1 MKRNFKLDIKKSALL
16 VIDMQ
21 NFFCEK
27 KSHAYIS
34 DTPKI
39 AKNIN
44 KLISIYKKNKRP
56 VIFSSHKNTKQNAK
70 ILGDWWNDVITSKH
84 DADIYKELDTKNC
97 KIISKTQYDAFYNTK
112 LNEILKKHK
121 VKHLLIT
128 GVATHLCVET
138 TTRSAFVKGYLPF
151 VPSNCTA
158 DFDKSFYKNALANLS
173 DGFAI
178 VKTWEKILDDK

>member
-1 MKRNFKLDIKKSALL
+1 MRKFKLDIKKSALL

-39 AKNIN
+39 TKNID

-84 DADIYKELDTKNC
+84 DAEIHKELDTKNST
-97 KIISKTQYDAFYNTK
+97 IISKTQYDTFYNTD
-112 LNEILKKHK
+112 LNKILKKQK
-121 VKHLLIT
+121 IKHLLIT

-151 VPSNCTA
+151 VAKNCTA
-158 DFDKSFYKNALANLS
+158 DFDISFHKSALKNLA

-178 VKTWEKILDDK
+178 VKTWEKIINDK